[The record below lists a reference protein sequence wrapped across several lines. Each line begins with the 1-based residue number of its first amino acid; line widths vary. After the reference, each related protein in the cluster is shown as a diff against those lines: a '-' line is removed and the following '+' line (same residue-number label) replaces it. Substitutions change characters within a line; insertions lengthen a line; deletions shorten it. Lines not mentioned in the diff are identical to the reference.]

1 MRNDREMKVK
11 KGLDVR
17 ARRVIAYIVLIPL
30 PVLVL
35 CIVY

>member
-17 ARRVIAYIVLIPL
+17 ARRVIAYIVLI
-30 PVLVL
+30 
-35 CIVY
+35 VY